1 MTADGGLTRDGALR
15 IAVVAPAFFGYPE
28 RIAEALRA
36 RGNVAV
42 WHDERPSNQV
52 LAKLALRL
60 APGAAAGRAL
70 RRHHAALTD
79 AIVASGATDALLI
92 SPQAFPAAEMARLRA
107 AGLRVTLYLWDSLG
121 NRGNVRRLLAEADTT
136 ASFDRADCA
145 RHGLLHLPLFGLAPA
160 TPPGEDA
167 PPVLPPDNPRPVDF
181 LFCATLHSTRPRW
194 LHRITQIAARRG
206 WRLETMGFYHSR
218 PLWLIR
224 NAAAPH
230 LWPQVRRLRTKP
242 FAASEVAQAMARAR
256 VVIDVPHPRQSGLPM
271 RVFEA
276 LSAGA
281 TVLSTGEQGAEGL
294 PDGLRHRVLSLPDA
308 ERTEAVMEAAL
319 RAVPSRLSAEDREA
333 ISIGRFAARLEALMR
348 EA

>member
-1 MTADGGLTRDGALR
+1 MTDGEGLR
-15 IAVVAPAFFGYPE
+15 IAVIAPAFFGYPE

-36 RGNVAV
+36 RGNAAT
-42 WHDERPSNQV
+42 WHDERPSNRV

-60 APGAAAGRAL
+60 APGAAAARAL

-79 AIVASGATDALLI
+79 AIVASGATHALLI

-121 NRGNVRRLLAEADTT
+121 NRANIRRLLAEADRT
-136 ASFDRADCA
+136 ASFDPADCA
-145 RHGLLHLPLFGLAPA
+145 RHGLTHLPLFGLAPE
-160 TPPGEDA
+160 TPPGQDA
-167 PPVLPPDNPRPVDF
+167 PGVPPPDVPRPTDF

-194 LHRITQIAARRG
+194 LHRVTQIAARRG

-230 LWPQVRRLRTKP
+230 LWSQVRRLQTTP
-242 FAASEVAQAMARAR
+242 FAAAEVAQAMARAR

-281 TVLSTGEQGAEGL
+281 VVLSTGAHGAEGL
-294 PDGLRHRVLSLPDA
+294 SDGLRDRVLSLPDA
-308 ERTEAVMEAAL
+308 GHTERRMEAAL
-319 RAVPSRLSAEDREA
+319 RAAPAALSAEDREA
-333 ISIGRFAARLEALMR
+333 ISIGRFAARLEAVMR
-348 EA
+348 DA